1 MSMDS
6 IELMKIFDFIL
17 ENKDIIFDSGLFNID
32 TLLEIRLAVKGKTNG
47 VFKLTKEQCK
57 LIIDTFKNINGVFT
71 EDTPDIITSDLECIK
86 LAVLSDVNSID
97 YIKNVDGET
106 ENYVIEEAIK
116 RNYVLKKNSPIY
128 LKNNFLVV
136 LNSIR
141 LDCRSADYIDW
152 YSFLMDKSDLLVDEV
167 LKSGYILTN
176 DSNAFLKDNL
186 KIVLDS
192 LKKDI
197 NNIKF
202 ASTKVFHDENVFE
215 YLIVNGYQFSSGYI
229 YDRTLDHFLDK
240 DVLKVAFRKI
250 NIYGSKDE
258 KYIDNFSKMFNDA
271 INSEP
276 LIKTF
281 ESVFSYVAEQ
291 KWREFKKENLTY
303 YDNIFGKICSELRN
317 SNDFIDAIDGM
328 GFLDN
333 IQEKLGDRYEL
344 LYQAMLEYFE
354 IYHSEMDDKLSKLK
368 KSKDIISKM
377 SALYVAK
384 CKESYKKERFNEFY
398 DCIKDYYTLNL
409 DNPYIY
415 KKVVLVHN
423 KQQFR
428 ENYIDCYG
436 DGINLVDDICKRY
449 YKNYD
454 KDLIDKLAYNFIVY
468 NRSRLNDIIL
478 EPNGY
483 SDWLKYGKAIKLV
496 HRLNSGY
503 IKYDGV
509 ELLNYRDIISF
520 DEKIQQ
526 YVYSGEMFDS
536 FDLKRFNE
544 YKNKVLVFEKLK
556 KDIMMRINSM
566 EFDGNINEVI
576 VDKLRSELPFNDEYF
591 KFDREYTLECFML
604 HDLISRCFG
613 YYNEFEVNSF
623 IDDDVF
629 DNVYNLMIGNGMMW
643 LLTFMKYN
651 YNGSLAFHGVKED
664 KIVKI
669 INDMGNISKYAK
681 EFKFDI
687 RDYGELMLVSEI
699 SKCADGQSLAILGR
713 DIIEKLCKHK
723 DYTDEDDEEIVC
735 ASKELVCRMVRRDKS
750 TVPYISG
757 KYLNYNYSMYDSQD
771 ESILVSGIDT
781 DSCFR
786 IFGNDNDF
794 LHYCALDKNGFVI
807 KITDEFGNFIGR
819 ASGFRNGNCVFIN
832 QLRTIYDEGGNN
844 YHGIYDNET
853 NDIIETFK
861 RACLDIVN
869 TSLNNDEEKIKIEFI
884 FVTQSYALDSY
895 ESNVPDDVSDEIGC
909 DPMDTDSYDWDD
921 FFDSTDNLEN
931 DVDDGYFNTDYGD
944 YPLICMATSMDDI
957 SKIKISDIEKGD
969 VPALYERK
977 RNKII
982 VTNTIGEDI
991 IRKVNKIKAIKSY
1004 DDMEEKF
1011 EILDIAMGA
1020 TVFVGDNWYI
1030 VLCGGKI
1037 SDSCLLDFDDKAK
1050 IEFKATIEIIW
1061 QHILNKNSQQINC
1074 DSILFEIENQN
1085 NSYYTKSLKK

>member
-1 MSMDS
+1 M
-6 IELMKIFDFIL
+6 
-17 ENKDIIFDSGLFNID
+17 
-32 TLLEIRLAVKGKTNG
+32 
-47 VFKLTKEQCK
+47 
-57 LIIDTFKNINGVFT
+57 IIDIFKNINGVFT
-71 EDTPDIITSDLECIK
+71 EDTPTIITNDFECIK
-86 LAVLSDVNSID
+86 LAVSSDVNSLD
-97 YIKNVDGET
+97 YVKNIYGEI
-106 ENYVIEEAIK
+106 ENYVVEEAIK

-152 YSFLMDKSDLLVDEV
+152 YSFPRDKSDLLVDEV

-176 DSNAFLKDNL
+176 DSNTFLIDNL

-202 ASTKVFHDENVFE
+202 ASTKLFHDKNVFE

-229 YDRTLDHFLDK
+229 KKQTLDHFVNK
-240 DVLKVAFRKI
+240 DVMASAFKRL
-250 NIYGSKDE
+250 NIYNSNDE
-258 KYIDNFSKMFNDA
+258 KYIYNFNLMFNNA
-271 INSEP
+271 INKAP
-276 LIKTF
+276 LIKSF
-281 ESVFSYVAEQ
+281 DSVFSYVANE
-291 KWREFKKENLTY
+291 KWKIHKKENLTY

-328 GFLDN
+328 GFVDN
-333 IQEKLGDRYEL
+333 IQRVLGEKYEL
-344 LYQAMLEYFE
+344 LYKAMLEYFN
-354 IYHSEMDDKLSKLK
+354 IYHSEMDDKLERLK
-368 KSKDIISKM
+368 NSKDIFSKM
-377 SALYVAK
+377 SALYIAK
-384 CKESYKKERFNEFY
+384 SKESYIKKVVNGFY
-398 DCIKDYYTLNL
+398 DWIKDYYTLNL

-415 KKVVLVHN
+415 KKVVLAHN
-423 KQQFR
+423 KRKFSN
-428 ENYIDCYG
+428 NYRYRNKDTIDCV
-436 DGINLVDDICKRY
+436 NDICKRY
-449 YKNYD
+449 YKKYD
-454 KDLIDKLAYNFIVY
+454 KGLIDNLASNFIIY
-468 NRSRLNDIIL
+468 NCSKFSDIIP

-483 SDWLKYGKAIKLV
+483 NDWLKYEKAIKLV
-496 HRLNSGY
+496 HRLNNGY

-509 ELLNYRDIISF
+509 EVLNYCDIISF
-520 DEKIQQ
+520 DETTQQ
-526 YVYSGEMFDS
+526 YVYCGEIFNS

-556 KDIMMRINSM
+556 KDIIMKINSM
-566 EFDGNINEVI
+566 KFDGNIDNQIIE
-576 VDKLRSELPFNDEYF
+576 KLSGELPFNDENF
-591 KFDREYTLECFML
+591 KFNMEHALEFYTFD
-604 HDLISRCFG
+604 DLIFSSE
-613 YYNEFEVNSF
+613 NEYESNSF
-623 IDDDVF
+623 INDEVF
-629 DNVYNLMIGNGMMW
+629 DSVYNLMVDNGMMW
-643 LLTFMKYN
+643 LLLLMTYN
-651 YNGSLAFHGVKED
+651 YNGTLAFYGVKED
-664 KIVKI
+664 KIAKI
-669 INDMGNISKYAK
+669 INNMENIIKNAK
-681 EFKFDI
+681 EFKFDLNNF
-687 RDYGELMLVSEI
+687 GELMFAS
-699 SKCADGQSLAILGR
+699 GQSLSILGR
-713 DIIEKLCKHK
+713 DIVEKLYKFK
-723 DYTDEDDEEIVC
+723 DYIDEDEEEIIG
-735 ASKELVCRMVRRDKS
+735 AAKELVSKMVRRDKS

-781 DSCFR
+781 ASCFR

-844 YHGIYDNET
+844 YLGYYENET

-861 RACLDIVN
+861 KACLDIVN
-869 TSLNNDEEKIKIEFI
+869 TSLNNEEEKIKIEFV

-895 ESNVPDDVSDEIGC
+895 ESNVPDIVSNEIGC
-909 DPMDTDSYDWDD
+909 DPMDTDSEDWDD
-921 FFDSTDNLEN
+921 FIDYTDNLS
-931 DVDDGYFNTDYGD
+931 DTVDDGYFNTDYGD
-944 YPLICMATSMDDI
+944 YPLICMATSLDDI

-982 VTNTIGEDI
+982 VTNTIDKDI

-1004 DDMEEKF
+1004 DDMEDKF
-1011 EILDIAMGA
+1011 EILDIAMGS

-1061 QHILNKNSQQINC
+1061 QHILNNNYQQINC
-1074 DSILFEIENQN
+1074 DEILSEIENRN
-1085 NSYYTKSLKK
+1085 NSYYKKRLKK